1 MIALVVQLNLP
12 LPKCNTIQY
21 KESYHSYYQQ
31 HSSTQNTRE
40 CAGTATP
47 IVILYLWYADGCRI
61 MLTHWARFLIVTGL
75 NRAVPSRSF
84 LPTG

>member
-21 KESYHSYYQQ
+21 KESYHSHYQQ

-40 CAGTATP
+40 CAGTAMP

-61 MLTHWARFLIVTGL
+61 MLTQDVNKPYNIEYLIEKSLHNV
-75 NRAVPSRSF
+75 
-84 LPTG
+84 